1 MNIDKLPPSWKKVHR
16 ALMQMKEEITMVQLG
31 AHLYVEEGIRQKESK
46 NKGGARD
53 TRASGK
59 GKAYVKCWVC
69 NGPHFKK
76 DCEVWKKRKAQM
88 EGKSSGDHGQTN
100 DSWWVD
106 TGATRHVCK
115 DINLYKVYKSLENG
129 PSLFEPHKAHR
140 HIILCIQRMFTEPI
154 RSFKY
159 APQHLKDVWFNEFKK
174 KHRWD
179 PSEEDT
185 VRRIFQKKGA
195 KLLLDHLREAR
206 EGFAK
211 NRAKP
216 DWISDD
222 VMAGL
227 VRIWGSDE
235 FKKLSEKNKR
245 NKNSDCHGLGASLH
259 SCGSFSMTEHRR
271 RLKEKLGE
279 DPSHAALYEHT
290 HKRKN
295 GNGAYV
301 CRKAQKV
308 VDVANDLRQ
317 SQPDASNA
325 QLWLEAIGAES
336 SSNATLLAEIQQ
348 MREEN
353 KMFRE
358 ENKMFREENKMF
370 REEVVKMGAIL
381 TQLSPNSEWLASLNI
396 NNSTSTND
404 ETQAPNDED

>member
-1 MNIDKLPPSWKKVHR
+1 MTTESPPSTIPADRFTTFIRTVGGTGTPPYHTLYTTNVH
-16 ALMQMKEEITMVQLG
+16 
-31 AHLYVEEGIRQKESK
+31 
-46 NKGGARD
+46 
-53 TRASGK
+53 
-59 GKAYVKCWVC
+59 
-69 NGPHFKK
+69 
-76 DCEVWKKRKAQM
+76 
-88 EGKSSGDHGQTN
+88 
-100 DSWWVD
+100 
-106 TGATRHVCK
+106 
-115 DINLYKVYKSLENG
+115 
-129 PSLFEPHKAHR
+129 
-140 HIILCIQRMFTEPI
+140 EPI

-195 KLLLDHLREAR
+195 KLLSDHLREAR
-206 EGFAK
+206 KGFAK

-216 DWISDD
+216 YWISDD

-227 VRIWGSDE
+227 VRIWESDE
-235 FKKLSEKNKR
+235 FKKLFEKNKR
-245 NKNSDCHGLGASLH
+245 NKNSDCDGLGASLH
-259 SCGSFSMTEHRR
+259 SCGSIPMTEHRR

-295 GNGAYV
+295 RNGAYV

-308 VDVANDLRQ
+308 VDVANDLQQ

-325 QLWLEAIGAES
+325 QLWLEAIGGVKRGGYVYGFGSDTQHYFPEASRGSNSKSAES
-336 SSNATLLAEIQQ
+336 SSNAALLAEIQQ
-348 MREEN
+348 M
-353 KMFRE
+353 
-358 ENKMFREENKMF
+358 REENKMF

>member
-1 MNIDKLPPSWKKVHR
+1 MSQRKRNR
-16 ALMQMKEEITMVQLG
+16 
-31 AHLYVEEGIRQKESK
+31 
-46 NKGGARD
+46 
-53 TRASGK
+53 GK
-59 GKAYVKCWVC
+59 GKTVTGSHSQTDISQPPSLHALIDDPEEGSTHVMETPR
-69 NGPHFKK
+69 N
-76 DCEVWKKRKAQM
+76 EVHRM
-88 EGKSSGDHGQTN
+88 LEDTDSERTPSSSRPTEHT
-100 DSWWVD
+100 
-106 TGATRHVCK
+106 T
-115 DINLYKVYKSLENG
+115 EG
-129 PSLFEPHKAHR
+129 PSEHTSYAASESIDEATLGGGGEGMATESPPSTIPADRFTTFIRTVGGTAFEPHKAHR

-174 KHRWD
+174 K
-179 PSEEDT
+179 
-185 VRRIFQKKGA
+185 GA
-195 KLLLDHLREAR
+195 KLLSDHLREAR

-245 NKNSDCHGLGASLH
+245 NKNSDCDGLGASLH
-259 SCGSFSMTEHRR
+259 SCGSIPMTEHHR

-308 VDVANDLRQ
+308 VDVANDLLQ

-325 QLWLEAIGAES
+325 QLWLEAIGGVKRGGYVYGFGSDTQHYFPEASRGSNSKSAES
-336 SSNATLLAEIQQ
+336 SSNASLLAEIQQ

-358 ENKMFREENKMF
+358 E
-370 REEVVKMGAIL
+370 VVKMSAIL